1 MKNCKFIHLE
11 QVSRSFSTKSIRF
24 VALKNI
30 DLSISQGEHIAIV
43 GKSGSGKSTLLNMLT
58 GIDHPSRGT
67 VTINETQ
74 VHTLNES
81 SLATWRGKNI
91 GIVFQF
97 FQLIPTLSILEN
109 ILIAMDFV
117 NVIPKKERAKR
128 AESLLLQ
135 TGITAQANK
144 LPASLSGGEQQRA
157 AIARALANN
166 PPIIVADEPTGNLDS
181 KTTEVIQELFEGLV
195 KSGKTVIVV
204 THEQVFNSKYD
215 RIIMLKDGMVVE
227 DKNQKGSNSGGR

>member
-1 MKNCKFIHLE
+1 MKNSKFIHLE